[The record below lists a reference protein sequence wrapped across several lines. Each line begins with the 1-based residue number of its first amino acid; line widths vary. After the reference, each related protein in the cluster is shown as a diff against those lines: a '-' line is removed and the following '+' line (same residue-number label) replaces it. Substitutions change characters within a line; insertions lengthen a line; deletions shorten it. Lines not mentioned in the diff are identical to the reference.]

1 MKSSTERYSTDQGS
15 VVGDLL
21 RAAVL
26 LVWAIVRGAIVI
38 VLAFLEPFVRVL
50 LSAIAVLSVVTGLVY
65 QGPNLTPPIP
75 FWIMLCVS
83 MACLMFVRIYH
94 ALLRWLSR

>member
-26 LVWAIVRGAIVI
+26 LVWATVRAAIVI

-50 LSAIAVLSVVTGLVY
+50 LSGIAVLSLVTGLVY
-65 QGPNLTPPIP
+65 QGSNVTAPIP
-75 FWIMLCVS
+75 FWVMLCVS
-83 MACLMFVRIYH
+83 MGCLMFVRIYH
-94 ALLRWLSR
+94 DLLRWLSR